1 MFIVREF
8 EMTESDKEMIL
19 DLLWEAMSI
28 AASRD
33 DIPVAAQI
41 IADKIEAIISALLPL
56 ASQDNG

>member
-1 MFIVREF
+1 MFILREF
-8 EMTESDKEMIL
+8 DMTESDKEMIL

-33 DIPVAAQI
+33 DIPVEAQI

>member
-1 MFIVREF
+1 MFILREF
-8 EMTESDKEMIL
+8 DMTESDKEMIL
-19 DLLWEAMSI
+19 GLLWEAMSI

-33 DIPVAAQI
+33 DIPVEAQL

>member
-28 AASRD
+28 AASRN
-33 DIPVAAQI
+33 DIPVEAQI